1 MQNTL
6 TIKIITLFLLF
17 ALSGCDD
24 LNRNQDCSGDLSKFE
39 LSANNSVAQETPL
52 NLSYSNPAADL
63 VIWNA
68 KVVTIDKDNPRA
80 QAVAFKGQK
89 IIAVTSNKAIEKYI
103 RKGYSKI
110 IDAQG
115 RLVVP
120 GFNDAHIHFNL
131 VNPDYIDLRYI
142 TDPKIIT
149 NRVKEAI
156 VKAEPGELILGGHW
170 EHEMFYNKQWP
181 TKEFIDPVAPNNPV
195 VLSRAD
201 GHSVLV
207 NSYII
212 NNSGITKDTPDPFGG
227 EIQRDSVTGEP
238 TGIFKEKAKALL
250 KYGETPVHRIP
261 KEQQERLMRGWQAA
275 FDLAM
280 KNGVTS
286 IQLPPGGD
294 FDIYQKF
301 KDSGKLTLRLY
312 IGGSL
317 TDNKQKL
324 TRYNELQKKYPRDG
338 NWIRFGYLKGFID
351 GTLGSGT
358 ALFFDS
364 YIDDPEK
371 TGLPQM
377 SYEELEK
384 LVVTADKAGFQIGIH
399 AIGDKANHWV
409 LNAYE
414 KAQQLNGRRDSRH
427 RIEHAQVLKND
438 DFRRF
443 ATLGV
448 IASMQP
454 THCITDKRFAEKRIG
469 IKRCQGA
476 YSWQRL
482 LNAKAALAFGTD
494 YPVEPINPLE
504 GLYAAVTRKDRNGE
518 AGDGWFPSQKLS
530 MEKAI
535 ELYTLGSAY
544 AEFMEERKGM
554 IKRGYLGDVVIFNND
569 LMTIPHDQIMRSKV
583 DYTIVDG
590 KVVYKRKGA
599 N

>member
-1 MQNTL
+1 MHNL
-6 TIKIITLFLLF
+6 SAITIMMSFLLF
-17 ALSGCDD
+17 TFSG
-24 LNRNQDCSGDLSKFE
+24 
-39 LSANNSVAQETPL
+39 
-52 NLSYSNPAADL
+52 YPAADL
-63 VIWNA
+63 VIRNA

-80 QAVAFKGQK
+80 QAIAFKGQT
-89 IIAVTSNKAIEKYI
+89 IVAVTSNKAINKYI
-103 RKGYSKI
+103 KDGVSEI

-120 GFNDAHIHFNL
+120 GFNDAHIHFNS
-131 VNPDYIDLRYI
+131 VDPDYIDLRYI

-149 NRVKEAI
+149 NRVKEA
-156 VKAEPGELILGGHW
+156 VAKAKPGELIRGGRW
-170 EHEMFYNKQWP
+170 EHEMFYDKQWP
-181 TKEFIDPVAPNNPV
+181 TKELIDSVAPNNPV

-201 GHSVLV
+201 GHSILV

-212 NNSGITKDTPDPFGG
+212 KKSGITKDTPDPFGG
-227 EIQRDSVTGEP
+227 EIQHDSVTGEP
-238 TGIFKEKAKALL
+238 TGIFKEKAKTLL
-250 KYGETPVHRIP
+250 KYGQIPVHRTP
-261 KEQQERLMRGWQAA
+261 KEQQNRRMRGWQAA
-275 FDLAM
+275 FDMAM

-286 IQLPPGGD
+286 MQLPPGGD
-294 FDIYQKF
+294 FDVYQKF
-301 KDSGKLTLRLY
+301 KDKGKLTSRLY
-312 IGGSL
+312 IGGPL
-317 TDNKQKL
+317 TANKQKL
-324 TRYNELQKKYPRDG
+324 RRYAKLQKKYPMDG

-358 ALFFDS
+358 ALFFDP
-364 YIDDPEK
+364 YIDVPEK

-377 SYEELEK
+377 PYEELEK

-414 KAQQLNGRRDSRH
+414 KARQFNGRRDSRH
-427 RIEHAQVLKND
+427 RIEHAQVLHNED
-438 DFRRF
+438 IHRF
-443 ATLGV
+443 TTLGV

-469 IKRCQGA
+469 MARCQGA
-476 YSWQRL
+476 YAWKRL
-482 LNAKAALAFGTD
+482 LDAKAPIAFGTD

-504 GLYAAVTRKDRNGE
+504 GLYAAVTRKDRSGE
-518 AGDGWFPSQKLS
+518 SGDGWFPSQKLS

-544 AEFMEERKGM
+544 AEFMEDRKGI
-554 IKRGYLGDVVIFNND
+554 IKRGYLGDVVIFNNN
-569 LMTIPHDQIMRSKV
+569 LMAIPHDQIMRTKV
-583 DYTIVDG
+583 DYTIVGG